1 MEERRTARRIP
12 VTFRAS
18 FSLRPEGAGE
28 GTIVDLTPR
37 GCCVE
42 SPIPVPVTTHLELRL
57 ELSLGERPILVDL
70 AAVRWVRG
78 SHMGVEFL
86 SLRPEHQVRLLRIID
101 QGQEGGSLRRI
112 GDD

>member
-1 MEERRTARRIP
+1 
-12 VTFRAS
+12 
-18 FSLRPEGAGE
+18 
-28 GTIVDLTPR
+28 VDLTPR

-78 SHMGVEFL
+78 SQMGVEFL
-86 SLRPEHQVRLLRIID
+86 SLRPDYQARLLGILD
-101 QGQEGGSLRRI
+101 QAQEGGSVSRN